1 MSLLAARPASSEFA
15 PYYQTYVGK
24 VPDGNI
30 VETLRAQGRDVL
42 ELLRGIDE
50 PRSQHRY
57 AEGKWSLREVLSH
70 INDAERLFVNRAVWF
85 ARGLTTPLPGFDQ
98 DTVMATADA
107 DARSWQSHVDEFE
120 TIRAATVSL
129 FANLPDAAWSRTGTA
144 SDNLVSVRAIAWI
157 TAGHVNHHVGLI
169 RERYL

>member
-1 MSLLAARPASSEFA
+1 MSQLAVRPASSEFA

-30 VETLRAQGRDVL
+30 LDTLRVQGTDVL
-42 ELLRGIDE
+42 ALLRGIDE
-50 PRSQHRY
+50 SRSQHRY

-85 ARGLTTPLPGFDQ
+85 ARGLATPLPGFDQ
-98 DTVMATADA
+98 DVVMATAEA
-107 DARSWQSHVDEFE
+107 DARSWKSHVDEFE
-120 TIRAATVSL
+120 AIRAATVSL